1 MSKFFSKVI
10 GTGMNVPDKVITN
23 EHFASYLE
31 TSDEWIRER
40 TGIVER
46 RWVEKGVGASEL
58 ALPAAKKA
66 ISNAGLKA
74 EDIDAIV
81 FATATPDYAFPSS
94 ACLLQSKL
102 GIKKSCFSYD
112 VNAVC
117 SGFVYAIST
126 ADSLIARGTAKN
138 ALVIGCDIFSSCINH
153 NDRGTAVLFG
163 DGAGAVVLTAT
174 DTDSTSGIYGSILGS
189 DGDYGD
195 ILCAKIGSASPV
207 SKDLIEQDAHYLK
220 MNGREVFKLA
230 VRRLGKIN
238 KDIIAKFDFSAEEV
252 NHFVSHQANK
262 RILES
267 TADRVG
273 VSLDKMPI
281 NLDKYGNTSAA
292 SIPIVL
298 AEFEENGTIK
308 SGDLVA
314 LSAFGAGLTWGATLI
329 RW

>member
-1 MSKFFSKVI
+1 
-10 GTGMNVPDKVITN
+10 MNVPKRVVTN
-23 EHFASYLE
+23 DHFASYLE
-31 TSDEWIRER
+31 TSDQWIRER

-58 ALPAAKKA
+58 AFPAAEKA
-66 ISNAGLKA
+66 IKNSGLNN

-102 GIKKSCFSYD
+102 SITKTCFSFD

-117 SGFVYAIST
+117 SGFVYAIAT
-126 ADSLIARGTAKN
+126 ADSLIARGLAKN
-138 ALVIGCDIFSSCINH
+138 ALVVGCDIFSSCIDH

-163 DGAGAVVLTAT
+163 DGAGAVVLSAT
-174 DTDSTSGIYGSILGS
+174 EKDSESGIYGSILGS

-195 ILCAKIGSASPV
+195 ILCAKIGSANPV
-207 SKDLIEQDAHYLK
+207 SKESVDSDAHYLK
-220 MNGREVFKLA
+220 MNGREVFKMA
-230 VRRLGKIN
+230 VRKLGQLN
-238 KDIIAKFDFSAEEV
+238 KDIIEKYGFSAEEV
-252 NHFVSHQANK
+252 QHFVSHQANK
-262 RILES
+262 RILEA

-273 VSLDKMPI
+273 ISLDKMPI

-298 AEFEENGTIK
+298 AEFEESGAIK

>member
-1 MSKFFSKVI
+1 
-10 GTGMNVPDKVITN
+10 MNVPEKVITN
-23 EHFASYLE
+23 DYFASYLE
-31 TSDEWIRER
+31 TSDQWIRDR
-40 TGIVER
+40 TGIIER

-58 ALPAAKKA
+58 ALPAAQKA
-66 ISNAGLKA
+66 IVNSGLNSN
-74 EDIDAIV
+74 DIDAIV

-102 GIKKSCFSYD
+102 GITSNCFSFD

-117 SGFVYAIST
+117 SGFVYAIT
-126 ADSLIARGTAKN
+126 TGDSLISRGIAKN
-138 ALVIGCDIFSSCINH
+138 VLVIGCDIFSSCINP

-174 DTDSTSGIYGSILGS
+174 EPDSQVGIYGSILGS
-189 DGDYGD
+189 NGDYGD
-195 ILCAKIGSASPV
+195 ILCAKIGSGSPV
-207 SKDLIEQDAHYLK
+207 TKASLEADAHYLS
-220 MNGREVFKLA
+220 MNGREVFKMA
-230 VRRLGKIN
+230 VRTLGDIN
-238 KDIIAKFDFSAEEV
+238 QEIIKKYDFSADQV
-252 NHFVSHQANK
+252 DHFVSHQANM
-262 RILES
+262 RILKA

-308 SGDLVA
+308 SGDVVA